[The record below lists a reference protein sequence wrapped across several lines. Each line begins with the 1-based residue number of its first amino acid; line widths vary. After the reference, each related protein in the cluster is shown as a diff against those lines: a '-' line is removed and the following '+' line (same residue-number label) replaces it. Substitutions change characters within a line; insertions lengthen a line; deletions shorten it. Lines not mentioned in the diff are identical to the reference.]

1 MVALYLVIAGVV
13 VDLRVVLP
21 VPFLYSVVT
30 VVVIDSF
37 GLLVV
42 FAVLYVRLVH
52 CTDNHLTVLHVVG
65 VGEVFPVI

>member
-1 MVALYLVIAGVV
+1 MVIAVHMVAWYCQLRLVTAGVV
-13 VDLRVVLP
+13 VDLRVVVP
-21 VPFLYSVVT
+21 VPFLYSVVA

-52 CTDNHLTVLHVVG
+52 YW
-65 VGEVFPVI
+65 